1 MDCIVFTAGVGE
13 NTPEVRAR
21 ACSNLEFMGIKIDDE
36 RNENILG
43 KLEGEG
49 EINTEDSSVK
59 VLVIPT
65 DEELMIARETLELI

>member
-1 MDCIVFTAGVGE
+1 
-13 NTPEVRAR
+13 
-21 ACSNLEFMGIKIDDE
+21 MGIKIDDE